1 MPGGRSEVFRDS
13 GGEAGCLSEERTSP
27 RPVGGIGQGRAA
39 RAVEERE
46 GGASGAESRCR
57 NGAGADGIRVRTS
70 FSPRSPARDG
80 FLTPIRSPAAAESP
94 NCLGVS
100 RKIGVKT
107 TCGLMRPG
115 PTARRDLCGRSGCH
129 PPVRGAPRAPWH
141 TEIPPPAF
149 HPDAILR
156 CARPVPERSS
166 EICSSGGVAPPQ
178 PTPTGATPTPTT
190 AIFRRGRSNRRRM
203 AYLRLQNPKR

>member
-1 MPGGRSEVFRDS
+1 MEAKRD
-13 GGEAGCLSEERTSP
+13 ASP
-27 RPVGGIGQGRAA
+27 RSVYLRGRLAGSGRAA
-39 RAVEERE
+39 RAVKERE
-46 GGASGAESRCR
+46 GGASGAGSRCR
-57 NGAGADGIRVRTS
+57 NGAGADGIRGRTS
-70 FSPRSPARDG
+70 SFPRSPARDG
-80 FLTPIRSPAAAESP
+80 FLTPIRSSAAVESS
-94 NCLGVS
+94 NCSGAS

-107 TCGLMRPG
+107 AGGSMRPG
-115 PTARRDLCGRSGCH
+115 PTARRYLCGRSGCH

-178 PTPTGATPTPTT
+178 PTPTTATPTPTT
-190 AIFRRGRSNRRRM
+190 AIFRCGRSNWPRRP
-203 AYLRLQNPKR
+203 YLRLQNPKNEGLWSM

>member
-94 NCLGVS
+94 NCPGAS

-107 TCGLMRPG
+107 ACGSMRPG
-115 PTARRDLCGRSGCH
+115 PMALRYLCGRSGYH
-129 PPVRGAPRAPWH
+129 LPGRHSRDGAESRTPRQHSAPM
-141 TEIPPPAF
+141 P
-149 HPDAILR
+149 ILR
-156 CARPVPERSS
+156 RAVWTPNGMPESRSL
-166 EICSSGGVAPPQ
+166 GGVAPPQ

-190 AIFRRGRSNRRRM
+190 AIFRRGRSNRPRM